1 MDRAR
6 EGFVKSGGDEGG
18 LLSATKTPELSK
30 QVALALAAE
39 YFKARFREEK
49 AKLQRHY
56 CTVFKFWRACRF
68 KRCRCARACM
78 GDGKACLKR
87 GVGAIS
93 RDTQWEARQKI
104 LAGTPA
110 STGDPER
117 AARQCMPC
125 DL

>member
-1 MDRAR
+1 MR
-6 EGFVKSGGDEGG
+6 
-18 LLSATKTPELSK
+18 ATKTPELSK
-30 QVALALAAE
+30 QAAQALAAE

-49 AKLQRHY
+49 AKLRRHY

-68 KRCRCARACM
+68 KPCRCARACR
-78 GDGKACLKR
+78 GDAEACLKR

-104 LAGTPA
+104 LAETPA

-117 AARQCMPC
+117 AARQCMPSELC
-125 DL
+125 R

>member
-1 MDRAR
+1 MDHR
-6 EGFVKSGGDEGG
+6 VKPGGDVGG
-18 LLSATKTPELSK
+18 LLRATKTSELSK
-30 QVALALAAE
+30 QTVEALAAE
-39 YFKARFREEK
+39 RTKARLRDAK
-49 AKLQRHY
+49 AKLRRHY

-104 LAGTPA
+104 LAKTPA
-110 STGDPER
+110 STGAPER
-117 AARQCMPC
+117 AARECMPS